1 MTRDGL
7 GQTALITG
15 ASAGIGA
22 AFAVA
27 LAVRGYDLL
36 LTARRTD
43 RLEALAVSLRE
54 AHGVAVDVQAL
65 DLAESDAPARLVE
78 WVGGRRVDLLVNN
91 AGYGVAGRYTDADW
105 TTHARFLQVMVT
117 AVCEVTHRVLPGM
130 LARGYGRIIHVA
142 SLAGQVPAP
151 AGHTLYAASK
161 AFLIRAAEA
170 LHAEYASRG
179 IHCTAVCPGF
189 TYTEFH
195 DVLGT
200 RDRVSRLP
208 RWVWQSAPD
217 VVEEGYA
224 AVMRGTP
231 VHITGRV
238 NRLMAWL
245 ARVVPPATA
254 RRMVAG
260 AGSRFRRTH

>member
-7 GQTALITG
+7 GQTALVTG

-27 LAVRGYDLL
+27 LAARGYGLL
-36 LTARRTD
+36 LTARRAD
-43 RLEALAVSLRE
+43 RLEALAGALRQ
-54 AHGVAVDVQAL
+54 AHGVSVDVCPL
-65 DLAESDAPARLVE
+65 DLAEPDAPARLVD
-78 WVGGRRVDLLVNN
+78 WVGGRRVDVLVNN
-91 AGYGVAGRYTDADW
+91 AGYGVPGRYGDADW
-105 TTHARFLQVMVT
+105 PTHARFLQVMVT
-117 AVCEVTHRVLPGM
+117 AVCEVTHRLLPDM

-142 SLAGQVPAP
+142 SLAGHVPAP

-170 LHAEYASRG
+170 LHAEYAPRG

-200 RDRVSRLP
+200 RDRVNRLP
-208 RWVWQSAPD
+208 RWVWQSAPE

-231 VHITGRV
+231 VHITGRG

-245 ARVVPPATA
+245 TRVVSPATA
-254 RRMVAG
+254 RRMVAATG
-260 AGSRFRRTH
+260 DRFRRTQ

>member
-7 GQTALITG
+7 GHTALITG

-22 AFAVA
+22 AFAAA
-27 LAVRGYDLL
+27 LAARGYDLL
-36 LTARRTD
+36 LTARRAD

-54 AHGVAVDVQAL
+54 AHGVAVDVHAL
-65 DLAESDAPARLVE
+65 DLAEPDAPVRLVE
-78 WVGGRRVDLLVNN
+78 WVGVRRVDLLVNN
-91 AGYGVAGRYTDADW
+91 AGYGVAGRYADADW
-105 TTHARFLQVMVT
+105 MTHARFLQVMVT
-117 AVCEVTHRVLPGM
+117 AVCEVTHRLLPGM

-142 SLAGQVPAP
+142 SLAGHVPAP

-208 RWVWQSAPD
+208 QWVWQSAPA
-217 VVEEGYA
+217 VVEEGYS

-231 VHITGRV
+231 VQITGRV

-245 ARVVPPATA
+245 VRVVPPATA

-260 AGSRFRRTH
+260 TGSRFRRTH

>member
-7 GQTALITG
+7 GRTALITG

-22 AFAVA
+22 AFAST
-27 LAVRGYDLL
+27 LAARGYGLL
-36 LTARRTD
+36 LTARRAD
-43 RLEALAVSLRE
+43 RLEALATALRE
-54 AHGVAVDVQAL
+54 AHGVTVDVHAL
-65 DLAESDAPARLVE
+65 DLADPEAPARLDA
-78 WVGGRRVDLLVNN
+78 WVGARGVDLLVNN
-91 AGYGVAGRYTDADW
+91 AGYGVPGRYADSDW
-105 TTHARFLQVMVT
+105 QTHARFLQVMVT
-117 AVCEVTHRVLPGM
+117 SVCEVTHRMLPGM

-142 SLAGQVPAP
+142 SLAGHVPAP

-200 RDRVSRLP
+200 RDRVNQLP
-208 RWVWQSAPD
+208 RWVWQSAPE

-231 VHITGRV
+231 VHITGPV
-238 NRLMAWL
+238 NRLIAWL
-245 ARVVPPATA
+245 ARVVSPRTA
-254 RRMVAG
+254 RRMVAST
-260 AGSRFRRTH
+260 GSRFRRTH

>member
-7 GQTALITG
+7 GRTALITG

-22 AFAVA
+22 AFASA
-27 LAVRGYDLL
+27 LAARGYSLL
-36 LTARRTD
+36 LTARRAD
-43 RLEALAVSLRE
+43 RLEALAASLRE
-54 AHGVAVDVQAL
+54 AHGVTVDVYAVD
-65 DLAESDAPARLVE
+65 LADPEAPARLE
-78 WVGGRRVDLLVNN
+78 AWVGARDVDLLVNN
-91 AGYGVAGRYTDADW
+91 AGYGVPGRYADSDW
-105 TTHARFLQVMVT
+105 QTHARFLQVMVT
-117 AVCEVTHRVLPGM
+117 SVCEVTHRILPGM

-142 SLAGQVPAP
+142 SLAGHVPAP

-161 AFLIRAAEA
+161 AFLVRAAEA

-200 RDRVSRLP
+200 RDRVNQLP
-208 RWVWQSAPD
+208 RWVWQSAPE

-231 VHITGRV
+231 VHITGQV
-238 NRLMAWL
+238 NRLIAWL
-245 ARVVPPATA
+245 ARVVSPRTA
-254 RRMVAG
+254 RRMVAST
-260 AGSRFRRTH
+260 GSRFRRTH

>member
-7 GQTALITG
+7 GHTALITG

-22 AFAVA
+22 AFAAA
-27 LAVRGYDLL
+27 LAARGYGLL
-36 LTARRTD
+36 LTARRLD
-43 RLEALAVSLRE
+43 RLEALAAELRA
-54 AHGVAVDVQAL
+54 AHGVTVDVHVL
-65 DLAESDAPARLVE
+65 DLAEVEAPARLLD
-78 WVGGRRVDLLVNN
+78 WVGDRRVDLLVNN
-91 AGYGVAGRYTDADW
+91 AGYGVPGRYADADW
-105 TTHARFLQVMVT
+105 ATHARFLQVMVT

-130 LARGYGRIIHVA
+130 VARGYGRIIHIA
-142 SLAGQVPAP
+142 SLAGHVPAP

-200 RDRVSRLP
+200 RGQVSRLP
-208 RWVWQSAPD
+208 GWAWQSATE

-224 AVMRGTP
+224 AVMRGAP
-231 VHITGRV
+231 VHIPGRI
-238 NRLMAWL
+238 NRLLAWL

-254 RRMVAG
+254 RRLVA
-260 AGSRFRRTH
+260 ATGSRFRRTH